1 MDGKVYQLTE
11 SELEEV
17 IEKSV
22 KRAFVSMGID
32 VDNPVEVQRDMQHL
46 RDWRMLTDAIRTK
59 GIMTIVGIIVAGAC
73 AALWVGVKMAVK
85 GG

>member
-1 MDGKVYQLTE
+1 MDNKIYQLTE

>member
-1 MDGKVYQLTE
+1 MEGRVYQFTE
-11 SELEEV
+11 SELKDFVKE
-17 IEKSV
+17 SV
-22 KRAFVSMGID
+22 KETLTSMGID
-32 VDNPVEVQRDMQHL
+32 VNNPVEVQRDMQHL

-59 GIMTIVGIIVAGAC
+59 GIMTIVGIIIAGAC